1 MQHLKLR
8 TFPVSSTHF
17 AKVNMPVIGVGAP
30 HSDAL
35 FVTPIIKAKWFHQP
49 GQESIK
55 SKLHYSTVSA
65 FSLSARLP
73 TSVELSADFFPNQF
87 DL

>member
-1 MQHLKLR
+1 MQYLILR
-8 TFPVSSTHF
+8 TFPVNTHF

-30 HSDAL
+30 DSDAL
-35 FVTPIIKAKWFHQP
+35 FVTSIITDKRFQQP
-49 GQESIK
+49 DQESIK
-55 SKLHYSTVSA
+55 SKPYYSTYSA

-73 TSVELSADFFPNQF
+73 TSVELSAEIFPKQF

>member
-1 MQHLKLR
+1 MQHLIVR
-8 TFPVSSTHF
+8 TFPVSSTHL

-30 HSDAL
+30 DSDAL
-35 FVTPIIKAKWFHQP
+35 FVTPIIKDKRFQHP
-49 GQESIK
+49 DQESIK
-55 SKLHYSTVSA
+55 SKLYYSTYSA

-73 TSVELSADFFPNQF
+73 TSVELSAEFFPNQF

>member
-1 MQHLKLR
+1 
-8 TFPVSSTHF
+8 
-17 AKVNMPVIGVGAP
+17 MPVIGVGAP

-35 FVTPIIKAKWFHQP
+35 FVTPIVKDKGIQQP
-49 GQESIK
+49 DQERIK
-55 SKLHYSTVSA
+55 SKLFYSTYSA

-73 TSVELSADFFPNQF
+73 TSVELSAEFFPNQF